1 MPNNHPSTYTVPGLP
16 RALFGETYVI
26 ISVWKP
32 SDMVWKAEYNI
43 LIKAPNEYLISDTV
57 EFDVTDYPAELP
69 PIDNAAMQTEA
80 VQQAERVLTLELDRR
95 ANDAKRP
102 DLAYHP
108 VILEQKTISLVMLH
122 KRNIFPVKFGD
133 MATTTISP
141 DLRRYLA
148 LVLGQERLRPNY

>member
-1 MPNNHPSTYTVPGLP
+1 MPSNHPSTYTVPGLP

-32 SDMVWKAEYNI
+32 ADTVWKAEYNI

-69 PIDNAAMQTEA
+69 PIDDAAMRAEA
-80 VQQAERVLTLELDRR
+80 VQQAERVLALELDRR

-102 DLAYHP
+102 DLADHP

-122 KRNIFPVKFGD
+122 KRNIFPAKFGD
-133 MATTTISP
+133 MATTTKSP

-148 LVLGQERLRPNY
+148 LLLGQERLRPN